1 MRYFLEK
8 ILRNKDVSE
17 NPDRIQL
24 TLQFIKAVPSHPY
37 PVPPHPYPVPPLPY
51 PVPPHPYSVLPHP
64 SSVPP
69 HPYYSSNPP
78 FPVPPHPC
86 SVPPQNVY
94 KKLAAVQSVSRIT
107 PYSYNGTQTK
117 DPRLVSSVFSI
128 WPADKDKKKRNS
140 QAYKWNPR
148 SSFFSSSWPWSR
160 FLEWSYPRKNPRKD
174 FSQFRSRRNP

>member
-1 MRYFLEK
+1 MRNFLEK

-69 HPYYSSNPP
+69 
-78 FPVPPHPC
+78 
-86 SVPPQNVY
+86 QNVY

-128 WPADKDKKKRNS
+128 WPADKDKEKKRNS
-140 QAYKWNPR
+140 QAYK
-148 SSFFSSSWPWSR
+148 
-160 FLEWSYPRKNPRKD
+160 
-174 FSQFRSRRNP
+174 